1 MSQSNDSISDLLS
14 LTPFTPSLPQKVTIQ
29 SVDLET
35 DSKHDLDTAR
45 NNLHNILNTGADALD
60 EILLIAK
67 QSESARAFE
76 VVATLMKT
84 LVDANKD
91 LVGLAKTKKEMMKV
105 EDDKPTTINNNLYV
119 GKTSDLIDL
128 LKNKDEQ

>member
-1 MSQSNDSISDLLS
+1 MAANNDSIADVLNI
-14 LTPFTPSLPQKVTIQ
+14 TPFAPSLPAKVTIE
-29 SVDLET
+29 SVDIDT

-45 NNLHNILNTGADALD
+45 NNLHNILNTGSDALD

-76 VVATLMKT
+76 VVSTLMKT

-91 LVGLAKTKKEMMKV
+91 LVAIAKTKKEMMKK

-119 GKTSDLIDL
+119 GKTSDLISL
-128 LKNKDEQ
+128 LKGKDEE